1 MSLTHRGSFDLSV
14 KTADKL
20 SLATNSGVGNPWLWS
35 HVQTT
40 FHLYIAAPYGACCRH
55 LLLLLFLFL

>member
-20 SLATNSGVGNPWLWS
+20 SLATNSGVGKPVALEPCADLSPLHCSSLWLWEIS
-35 HVQTT
+35 N
-40 FHLYIAAPYGACCRH
+40 HLSV
-55 LLLLLFLFL
+55 L

>member
-20 SLATNSGVGNPWLWS
+20 SLATNSGRQTRGSGAMCRPFTFTLQLPMALGNK
-35 HVQTT
+35 
-40 FHLYIAAPYGACCRH
+40 
-55 LLLLLFLFL
+55 